1 MNAPAADVLAV
12 CPQCTREFRVPG
24 KLAGRRV
31 PCPHCRRLI
40 EIQVSAGSE
49 DKLVGKVL
57 GGCRLV
63 RRLGSGA
70 LGVVYQA
77 EQVAM
82 SRQVAM
88 KMLSSKAAGDPQLVA
103 RFQREAKI
111 CAQIKHP
118 HVVGVFDCGF
128 DRGVHFLTM
137 EFVDGTTLAGLVEEH
152 GLLPWQ
158 QASQHIRQVAQ
169 ALDHVASLNIVHR
182 DIKPANILVSAAGE
196 AKLADL
202 GLAKHLEGEG
212 NGEMGLT
219 MQGVAMGSPAYM
231 APEQVR
237 NARDA
242 GKAADIY
249 SLGATFY
256 HLLAGVPP
264 FEGRNGTD
272 VMSKVLRD
280 EPRLLTELVPSVPPA
295 IASLVHR
302 MLAKDIAER
311 PQDAA
316 ELIAE
321 IDAALA
327 APSQVRARRARAK
340 TDAHRGA
347 GPQRTGK
354 IMLIIGGGVLT
365 VVVGVVVW
373 ALTRTP

>member
-1 MNAPAADVLAV
+1 L
-12 CPQCTREFRVPG
+12 
-24 KLAGRRV
+24 

-40 EIQVSAGSE
+40 EIVAFAGGE

-118 HVVGVFDCGF
+118 HVVGVFDCGH

-137 EFVDGTTLAGLVEEH
+137 EFVDGTTLAGVVEEH
-152 GLLPWQ
+152 GPLPWQ
-158 QASQHIRQVAQ
+158 QASKHIRQVAE
-169 ALDHVASLNIVHR
+169 ALDHVASLDIVHR
-182 DIKPANILVSAAGE
+182 DIKPANILVSSTGE

-202 GLAKHLEGEG
+202 GLAKHLAAEG
-212 NGEMGLT
+212 NGDMGLT

-264 FEGRNGTD
+264 FEGRNGTE

-280 EPRLLTELVPSVPPA
+280 EPRPLTTLAPSAPPA
-295 IASLVHR
+295 IVSLVHR
-302 MLAKDIAER
+302 MLAKDIDER

-327 APSQVRARRARAK
+327 APSQARARRGRAK
-340 TDAHRGA
+340 AAAGANRRG
-347 GPQRTGK
+347 GQSPTGK
-354 IMLIIGGGVLT
+354 VVLLLGGALLAVVLAAI
-365 VVVGVVVW
+365 VW
-373 ALTRTP
+373 SFR